1 MNQLV
6 FIQNNQVIT
15 DSLTIAEMFGKGHDN
30 VLRDIRKQKDYA
42 GKDFAALN
50 FEEGSYLDKNN
61 QCRPKFNLS
70 EEAFT
75 LVVFSYNTKEAV
87 QTKIKFI
94 QEFKRMREHIKNQEQ
109 QMQDPVELALQTALQ
124 THRSLKNLETDVNY
138 LKGSM
143 RIDGIQQKT
152 IQSSAKAKAMQ
163 ALGGH
168 ESKAYKDLSSKVFR
182 SIWKEFNTYFQLPRY
197 GELPKAKYDDALY
210 FISKWRPSTTLEIEI
225 EACNKQEKFHL
236 V

>member
-6 FIQNNQVIT
+6 FIQNNHVVT
-15 DSLTIAEMFGKGHDN
+15 DSLTIAEMFGKEHKN
-30 VLRDIRKQKDYA
+30 VLRDINTQLEYA
-42 GKDFAALN
+42 GTEFSQLN
-50 FEEGSYLDKNN
+50 FEPSEYESRGKQY
-61 QCRPKFNLS
+61 PKFNLS

-109 QMQDPVELALQTALQ
+109 QLQDPVELALQTALQ

-138 LKGSM
+138 LKDSM
-143 RIDGIQQKT
+143 RIDGIQQKA

-168 ESKAYKDLSSKVFR
+168 ETKAYKDLSSKVFR